1 MKSETEGEGFVKEFK
16 VCPACGSK
24 VRFFEEMTTDL
35 RERGLTSPGWG
46 YYLDAK
52 QGVVFDKAKE
62 ATLLIGSKMPAFAFC
77 SDICVECG
85 TIYVVKL
92 QRMSAEKSL
101 NVATEPLPP
110 ANRAERRRNGGG
122 QNILFNNP
130 LTS

>member
-1 MKSETEGEGFVKEFK
+1 MKPETEGKEFVKEFK

-24 VRFFEEMTTDL
+24 ERFFETLVADL

-52 QGVVFDKAKE
+52 RGVVFDKTKE
-62 ATLLIGSKMPAFAFC
+62 AVLLIGSTMPAFAFY
-77 SDICVECG
+77 SDICVDCG

-92 QRMSAEKSL
+92 QKMTAQKSL
-101 NVATEPLPP
+101 DVPVPSNLP
-110 ANRAERRRNGGG
+110 NRAERRRNGGG

-130 LTS
+130 LMS

>member
-1 MKSETEGEGFVKEFK
+1 MELKTEGKEFVREFK
-16 VCPACGSK
+16 VCPACGSSE
-24 VRFFEEMTTDL
+24 RFFESMVTEL
-35 RERGLTSPGWG
+35 RERGLASPGWS

-92 QRMSAEKSL
+92 QRMAAEKSL
-101 NVATEPLPP
+101 DMPVPANPP
-110 ANRAERRRNGGG
+110 NRAERRRNGSG